1 MLYKNKYL
9 KYKNLYLNL
18 KNLSGGAASNLASEA
33 SASASASESSELEEK
48 PKYSY
53 YYMTQF
59 IYSCRDPTD
68 YDKLLSDKKIS
79 NVDTRDPYNKWS
91 ALHWIQNKK
100 KFNYQELVN
109 NLLYLLTFDHPAN
122 VNGVDDWNT
131 TPLWRAAEN
140 RNLNMLKL
148 LIDFGGDREIK
159 SINDVATPL
168 DVANFYNDTKMIT
181 LLTEYFPS
189 EEEKL
194 LSQIASKKIID
205 SIFKDKGIPRFKQNE
220 IDLKYESLK
229 RCLDAVTSENLENL
243 IQSLPHIDLRMTLS
257 LTQIAIDMDKNLLI
271 PHLLKKLIDEK
282 VFEKIKDKSV
292 EPIVYIGVDADPT
305 KVDPDLINIINRS
318 RVLSLFKI
326 LYHKYIYLGV
336 DTIFQLIQ
344 TLIHEKV
351 FNKKE

>member
-18 KNLSGGAASNLASEA
+18 KNQSGGTSSNLASEA
-33 SASASASESSELEEK
+33 SASASAVSAASAEVE
-48 PKYSY
+48 YSY
-53 YYMTQF
+53 YQMTKF
-59 IYSCRDPTD
+59 IYSGRDPTD

-159 SINDVATPL
+159 SINDVAIATPL

-205 SIFKDKGIPRFKQNE
+205 SIFKDKGSPRFKQTE
-220 IDLKYESLK
+220 IDLKYYSLE
-229 RCLDAVTSENLENL
+229 RCLDAVKSENLENL

-282 VFEKIKDKSV
+282 VFDKIKDKSV

-326 LYHKYIYLGV
+326 LYHKYIFLGV

>member
-18 KNLSGGAASNLASEA
+18 KIQSGG
-33 SASASASESSELEEK
+33 SASSVEAAAE
-48 PKYSY
+48 PKYDH

-59 IYSCRDPTD
+59 IYSCREPKD

-79 NVDTRDPYNKWS
+79 NVDIRDPYNEWS

-100 KFNYQELVN
+100 KFNFQELVN
-109 NLLYLLTFDHPAN
+109 NLLYLLTFDYPAN
-122 VNGVDDWNT
+122 VNGVDRWNT
-131 TPLWRAAEN
+131 TPLWRAAADN
-140 RNLNMLKL
+140 NINMLKL

-159 SINDVATPL
+159 SINDAATPL
-168 DVANFYNDTKMIT
+168 DVAKLLNNQKMIT

-194 LSQIASKKIID
+194 LSQLASKKIID
-205 SIFKDKGIPRFKQNE
+205 SIFKDKGNPRFKQTE
-220 IDLKYESLK
+220 IDLKYDSLE
-229 RCLDAVTSENLENL
+229 RCLDAVKTENLENL
-243 IQSLPHIDLRMTLS
+243 IQSLPYIDLRMTLS
-257 LTQIAIDMDKNLLI
+257 LTLIAIDMDKNLLV
-271 PHLLKKLIDEK
+271 PHLLKKLVDEK

-292 EPIVYIGVDADPT
+292 EPIIYIGVDTDSI
-305 KVDPDLINIINRS
+305 KKPDLINIIRRS